1 MTTHQGSCHCGAI
14 AFTLEGDVSEAL
26 DCNCSLCRRR
36 GGLLAAFP
44 REALTL
50 TTPASAMKTYC
61 FHRHRIE
68 HHFCPVCGIAPF
80 SEGKG
85 RDGSAMAM
93 VNVRC
98 LDGVDLSALKITAY
112 DGAAA

>member
-1 MTTHQGSCHCGAI
+1 MTTYQGSCHCGAI
-14 AFTLEGDVSEAL
+14 AFTLEGEVSEAI

-44 REALTL
+44 RDALTL
-50 TTPASAMKTYC
+50 STPEAAMGTYR
-61 FHRHRIE
+61 FNRNVIG
-68 HHFCPVCGIAPF
+68 HHFCTTCGIAPF

-98 LDGVDLSALKITAY
+98 LDRVDLSALKVMSY
-112 DGAAA
+112 DGASH